1 MVEKTKEAAAARDA
15 FGDALADVG
24 ATNKDLVVLNADLS
38 GSTKTSVFEKKFP
51 ERFFNVGIAEQNM
64 IGMAAGLALAGK
76 VAVASTFAVFLTGRV
91 YDFIRQSVAYP
102 RLNVKLVASHAGI
115 TVGGDGASHQM
126 VEDIALMRAMPH
138 MEVLSP
144 ADATEAIQ
152 MTKFII
158 NDMKGPV
165 YMRMGRSATPV
176 LYGDKYRFKF
186 GKADVLIDGT
196 DVTIAATGTMVP
208 KALEAADI
216 LKGKGIHAR
225 VLNFGTI
232 KPIDKD
238 AILKAATQTKGI
250 VTAEEHSVI
259 GGLGSAIAEVVAEN
273 RPVHVH
279 RLGIQDQFGESGQP
293 DELMDR
299 FGLTSGNIVM
309 AAERIIKL

>member
-1 MVEKTKEAAAARDA
+1 MVEKPKEAAAARDA

-24 ATNKDLVVLNADLS
+24 AMNKDLVVLNADLS

-144 ADATEAIQ
+144 ADATEATQ
-152 MTKFII
+152 MTRFII

-176 LYGDKYRFKF
+176 LYDEKYHFKF
-186 GKADVLIDGT
+186 GKADVLVDGP

-216 LKGKGIHAR
+216 LKGKGIRAR

-273 RPVHVH
+273 RPVHVY